1 MTTLFTQHLRSATPL
16 EAALRACV
24 GSFGLVFAFSCGY
37 NLFLLAPSI
46 YLLQI
51 YDRVLSSRSLDTL
64 VMLTLIMA
72 VAVVVGSLL
81 DVVRRAA
88 LSRIASWLD
97 HRLRPTVLAAA
108 FEYAARSDPGKAMDS
123 YRHLAA
129 IRQFLDS
136 PASALLFDVPWAPVF
151 LLLLFMVHPLLGM
164 IGLGSALLL
173 LLFALSAEWA
183 TRAPTASANLA
194 HAASYSRLGTA
205 LKYVQI
211 VRAMGMQEGAARFV
225 YRDAEIARVAQDS
238 VAKRSEIVQAL
249 SKSTR
254 TLTQIVMMGA
264 ATWLVLWDN
273 SSPGIIFVASL
284 LLGRGLAPVE
294 SAIGAWRAFAFARN
308 ACEQLNQML
317 VAVAPDPG
325 IREAALLNPMGDL
338 VLDDVGFTSPA
349 SGEQVLKGVS
359 LRLLGGD
366 CVALIGPSGSGKS
379 ILGRIIAGVSP
390 PSEGLAL
397 LDGLE
402 LSRLRCSGD
411 ARRIGYL
418 PQDIELFGGAIR
430 DVIGRLDGGDPKK
443 VIEAAKLVGLH
454 DTIMRLPRGYET
466 DVGEGGTALLRAQ
479 RQQLG
484 LARAVYGNPSLV
496 VLDDPNSSL
505 DYRGERML
513 FETIERLKSRRVTVV
528 VITHR
533 MGILPITN
541 KIAILRSGTLKAF
554 GDSEQIFDAYLRPPP
569 QCESG
574 LRAGQ

>member
-1 MTTLFTQHLRSATPL
+1 M
-16 EAALRACV
+16 

-64 VMLTLIMA
+64 IMLTLIMA

-108 FEYAARSDPGKAMDS
+108 FEYAARCDPGQAMEA
-123 YRHLAA
+123 YRNLAA

-136 PASALLFDVPWAPVF
+136 PASALLFDIPWAPIF
-151 LLLLFMVHPLLGM
+151 LALLFMVHPLLGM

-183 TRAPTASANLA
+183 TRAPSARANLA
-194 HAASYSRLGTA
+194 HATSYFRLGTA

-211 VRAMGMQEGAARFV
+211 VRAMGMQEGAERFV
-225 YRDAEIARVAQDS
+225 YRDAEIARVEQDF
-238 VAKRSEIVQAL
+238 VARRSEIILAL

-284 LLGRGLAPVE
+284 LLGRGLGPVE

-325 IREAALLNPMGDL
+325 IPHTALLNPMGDL
-338 VLDDVGFTSPA
+338 VLDNVGFASPG
-349 SGEQVLKGVS
+349 SGEWGVKGVS

-366 CVALIGPSGSGKS
+366 CVALLGPSGSGKS
-379 ILGRIIAGVSP
+379 TLGRIIAGVSR

-402 LSRLRCSGD
+402 VSSLRCSGD

-454 DTIMRLPRGYET
+454 DTIMRLPQGYET

-513 FETIERLKSRRVTVV
+513 FETIERLKSRRVIVV

-541 KIAILRSGTLKAF
+541 KIAILRGGTLNAF
-554 GDSEQIFDAYLRPPP
+554 GDSEQIFDAYLRPPL
-569 QCESG
+569 QHASG
-574 LRAGQ
+574 LRPGQ